1 MSYFPTE
8 QDWSQA
14 VQPSRI
20 PTDKCFLGK
29 FMVNSLPIYGTK
41 QSKAGLQD
49 LRGKGKGKAPPPQN
63 APKHRLRPAARPNRS
78 YPNTILVDRD
88 ARQTHTKPDKG
99 AAQDPSEQPR
109 WLEEAKEHLSRI
121 YTNDED
127 FALEATSQV

>member
-1 MSYFPTE
+1 
-8 QDWSQA
+8 
-14 VQPSRI
+14 
-20 PTDKCFLGK
+20 
-29 FMVNSLPIYGTK
+29 MVNSLPIYGTK
-41 QSKAGLQD
+41 QSKAGLRD
-49 LRGKGKGKAPPPQN
+49 LRGKDKGKAPPPQN

-88 ARQTHTKPDKG
+88 ARQTHTKPNKG